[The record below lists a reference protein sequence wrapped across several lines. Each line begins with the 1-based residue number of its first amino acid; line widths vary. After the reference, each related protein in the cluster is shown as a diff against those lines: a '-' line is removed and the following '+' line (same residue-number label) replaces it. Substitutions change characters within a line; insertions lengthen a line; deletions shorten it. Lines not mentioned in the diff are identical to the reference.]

1 MSSEENIQ
9 QAADRLW
16 QAWQAGET
24 TAPIR
29 DLLDEGDVAA
39 AYAVQEINTRRWLG
53 GEERQLSGRKI
64 GLTSKA
70 VQKQLGVGQPDYG
83 MLFADME
90 VMDGEEI
97 AFARVMQPKVEAEI
111 AFIMGDDLN
120 ADTLTSADILASVA
134 YAVAAIEACA
144 FISSMKPRVALVM
157 RSAKMIQKSS
167 HEPSTAERRPAIS
180 IIAGI
185 APTNCLANIFQSCT
199 QKRAPRGA
207 RWKK

>member
-9 QAADRLW
+9 KAADRLW

-83 MLFADME
+83 MLFACTDE
-90 VMDGEEI
+90 HRGHRNRNKES
-97 AFARVMQPKVEAEI
+97 RKK
-111 AFIMGDDLN
+111 
-120 ADTLTSADILASVA
+120 SVL
-134 YAVAAIEACA
+134 EPCA
-144 FISSMKPRVALVM
+144 
-157 RSAKMIQKSS
+157 
-167 HEPSTAERRPAIS
+167 
-180 IIAGI
+180 
-185 APTNCLANIFQSCT
+185 
-199 QKRAPRGA
+199 
-207 RWKK
+207 